1 MHRNEDQPKFQCRI
15 ISIANANTHCSH
27 WLTLRGLERKKEGK
41 IRFLCEG
48 HDVVDFN
55 YTVLSSFQV
64 LTSAK

>member
-1 MHRNEDQPKFQCRI
+1 MKSEEQPKFQCRI

-27 WLTLRGLERKKEGK
+27 WLTLRGRAEKRGK

-48 HDVVDFN
+48 RDVVDFN
-55 YTVLSSFQV
+55 YSVLSSFQV